1 MSIFDD
7 MNPDN
12 TDYIAE
18 NEEKTEILDNLVK
31 ELTLDDL
38 IYMFHARME
47 IDCRDA
53 VISRMYNEDTGNKLV
68 YFRLKA
74 ECNYYLEDSDEW

>member
-1 MSIFDD
+1 MSVFDD

-12 TDYIAE
+12 TEYIAE
-18 NEEKTEILDNLVK
+18 NEERTEILDNLVK

-47 IDCRDA
+47 IDDRHG
-53 VISRMYNEDTGNKLV
+53 VISRMYNRDTGNKLV

-74 ECNYYLEDSDEW
+74 ERDYYLEDSDEW